1 MKTPTLPLPCLV
13 VALAALSPFAAMAVE
28 PLQSAVDPRSPAAGD
43 IAFIWWLLLAGG
55 TLIFVGVMTLLLFA
69 MLSRRPRR
77 PVGARLF
84 IVGGG
89 LVFPGV
95 VLSALLV
102 YTVIVGARITA
113 PPADDALQID
123 VTAQMWWWDVR
134 YRDPDGDGSAFLV
147 TANELRI
154 PVGKPVLLRL
164 HSADVIHSFWVPNL
178 SGKVDMIPGRVNR
191 LTLQADAAGTYRGQC
206 AEFCGLQH
214 SRMALHVVAEPVADW
229 ERWVAQRREVPAE
242 PAGDVL
248 QRGRRVFLET
258 GCVACHA
265 VRGVSNPPP
274 GLAPDLTHVG
284 SRPSIGA
291 GLLTNTPGNLAAW
304 IASAQSLKP
313 GSKMPSFHNLDGES
327 LTALAAYLAS
337 LE

>member
-1 MKTPTLPLPCLV
+1 MKKSMPLLPCLV
-13 VALAALSPFAAMAVE
+13 AALAAPSSFAAKAVE

-43 IAFIWWLLLAGG
+43 IAFIWWVLLGGG
-55 TLIFVGVMTLLLFA
+55 TVIFVGVMTLLLVA

-77 PVGARLF
+77 PVRARLF

-89 LVFPGV
+89 VVFPGV
-95 VLSALLV
+95 VLTALLL

-113 PPADDALQID
+113 PPAADALQID

-134 YRDPDGDGSAFLV
+134 YRDPDPDRGALVV

-178 SGKVDMIPGRVNR
+178 SGKIDMIPGRVNR
-191 LTLQADAAGTYRGQC
+191 LTLQADAAGTYRSQC

-214 SRMALHVVAEPVADW
+214 SLMALHVVAEPLPDW
-229 ERWVAQRREVPAE
+229 ERWFAQRRELPVD
-242 PAGDVL
+242 PAGEVL
-248 QRGRRVFLET
+248 QRGRQVFSES

-274 GLAPDLTHVG
+274 GLAPDLTHIG
-284 SRPSIGA
+284 SRPSIAA
-291 GLLTNTPGNLAAW
+291 GLLANTPGNMAAW

-327 LTALAAYLAS
+327 LTALAAYLSS